1 MQKWNKHRLY
11 VCAIAT
17 SLLYVAERLDI
28 IAKQA
33 ALQFVVDS
41 LRTDVRIGSDA
52 FCVRLLLSTTGDV
65 KDVQIYHGVGVRD
78 LHITHVTESRVSF
91 LLLLSLCG
99 CPLGGRIVRY
109 TASVCLCVCPI
120 TTVNLKMEHG
130 TELKLW
136 WEVTHVRSI
145 CQSTFEIKGL
155 KVKVTVGRN
164 VKIVFGTYLA

>member
-1 MQKWNKHRLY
+1 M
-11 VCAIAT
+11 
-17 SLLYVAERLDI
+17 AERLDI

-91 LLLLSLCG
+91 LLHL
-99 CPLGGRIVRY
+99 
-109 TASVCLCVCPI
+109 
-120 TTVNLKMEHG
+120 H
-130 TELKLW
+130 
-136 WEVTHVRSI
+136 
-145 CQSTFEIKGL
+145 
-155 KVKVTVGRN
+155 
-164 VKIVFGTYLA
+164 